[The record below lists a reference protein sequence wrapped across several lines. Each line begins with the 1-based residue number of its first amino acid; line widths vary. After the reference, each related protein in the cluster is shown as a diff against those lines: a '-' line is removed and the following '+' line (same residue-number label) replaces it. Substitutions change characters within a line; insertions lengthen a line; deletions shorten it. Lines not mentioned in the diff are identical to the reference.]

1 MLSYFMGIVPP
12 NRNDTVAAITHKPV
26 SGTGQAQCIILPS
39 SLVFRLELAKVQGG
53 HAMDAL
59 GMALAMIEL
68 GEVANF
74 ASNFVVA
81 DFCFWFHSNSLCF
94 HEALLFEK
102 SARELSRFSLA
113 LG

>member
-1 MLSYFMGIVPP
+1 MGIVPP
-12 NRNDTVAAITHKPV
+12 NRNDTAAAITHKPL
-26 SGTGQAQCIILPS
+26 SGTGQAQGIIFFPS

-68 GEVANF
+68 GEVASF

-81 DFCFWFHSNSLCF
+81 DFCFWFHSSSLCF
-94 HEALLFEK
+94 HEALLCEK
-102 SARELSRFSLA
+102 SAREPSRFSLA